1 MVRHEEQAG
10 VGDGVI
16 LAEDDQRKA
25 ELLACFRMGYKH
37 GAASSAMA
45 IRFTEHARADIA
57 SAYTRGYQRGR
68 DDATLAAASEAER
81 LGYDARMSILRGA
94 PRDVT
99 TT

>member
-1 MVRHEEQAG
+1 MIES
-10 VGDGVI
+10 
-16 LAEDDQRKA
+16 EDNRRKS

-45 IRFTEHARADIA
+45 TRFTEHARAGIA

-81 LGYDARMSILRGA
+81 LGYDARMSVLRGA
-94 PRDVT
+94 PKEPSCT
-99 TT
+99 K